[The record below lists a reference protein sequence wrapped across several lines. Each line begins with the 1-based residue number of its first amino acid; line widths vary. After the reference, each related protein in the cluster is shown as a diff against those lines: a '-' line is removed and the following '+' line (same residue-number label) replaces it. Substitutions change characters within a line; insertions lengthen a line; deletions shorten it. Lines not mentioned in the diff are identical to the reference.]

1 MMTRDILYKIRLL
14 QIFLLFVLGYIG
26 FAHAHKGNNKEGKE
40 IVYQE
45 IKVKLDNGD
54 IDLKTAQKM
63 WFEFVR
69 NDKNQPSQEIQSAI
83 LEPKSPL
90 ITESVRK

>member
-1 MMTRDILYKIRLL
+1 MTRDILYKIRLL
-14 QIFLLFVLGYIG
+14 QIFLLFVLGYIR
-26 FAHAHKGNNKEGKE
+26 FAHAHKGNNKEGRE

>member
-1 MMTRDILYKIRLL
+1 MTRNILYKIRLL
-14 QIFLLFVLGYIG
+14 QVFLLFVLGCIG
-26 FAHAHKGNNKEGKE
+26 YTHAHKGNNKEGKE

>member
-1 MMTRDILYKIRLL
+1 MTRDILYKIRLL

-26 FAHAHKGNNKEGKE
+26 FAHSHKGNNKEGRE